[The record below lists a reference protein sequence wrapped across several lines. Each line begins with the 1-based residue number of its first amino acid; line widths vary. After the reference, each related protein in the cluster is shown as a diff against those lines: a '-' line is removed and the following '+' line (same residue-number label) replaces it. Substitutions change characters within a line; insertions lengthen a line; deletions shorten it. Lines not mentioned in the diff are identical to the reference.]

1 MTETEPSVT
10 DATDIRYLDKGELQ
24 DRFVKAI
31 RDPECELEFIY
42 GQYPKNDITKSDF
55 MRLLHHLRE
64 RYESLGSSTT
74 LDIQKTFVRVGKIQ
88 MSNVRCSIEG
98 ISDIQAYCKT
108 NSLGGL
114 ENVAYIRKTNFKDP
128 QNPNSY
134 KTLRN
139 PDYNYRVNLKTET
152 ALTEDSQ
159 EVTRFKDG
167 LKEALKSYRYKKR
180 FSFVTK
186 DRMFRFD
193 VTAIKQTEY
202 DYKTRKPMTYQS
214 FKEAGILRKPE
225 EYEVEIEYRG
235 TQPIDG
241 VYPIDEYIKRVMSG
255 DGKLQPMTNTEGSLY
270 NNIFSPE
277 VNTVDTVRIDYR
289 GYGFDEQEFGE
300 FGGIENFDALREYSK
315 RLFPDTFTPIS
326 VGLDDIYYTYWEES
340 GQEWLLETLEET
352 ERTLSFARI
361 EHNTIGSYKGAP
373 KKPTT
378 YAVFT
383 ISPPLDP
390 DDVSYTDPDAQE
402 FALREFQ
409 NIQVPIVQIKDTSES
424 LKLPPINPFL
434 SAVVQIESDILIGDR
449 ADMDVSSQ
457 KGEEAKR
464 VRKVVIER
472 LVALL
477 DRYVGETLCKLADTE
492 RIVTKG
498 IREKVQKGY
507 QSLTEQ
513 RGKRAKFVGP
523 NPVPITLHELLP
535 ENPYT
540 ILHGFV
546 ATEKADGIR
555 CQLYITKDKQGYLV
569 TQKMEVIDIGVKF
582 PEISGEW
589 LFDGEYITKDKHGDP
604 TELFMIFDVYYAAEG
619 GMSKTYPENAYTYPW
634 SSKDLCRSQILE
646 EFKRDMVTE
655 GGTIVIGFKRYY
667 EGPKSL
673 KPSKK
678 DPTVYQNLEEM
689 GKVCR
694 KILKKDG
701 TEDGYGYEIDG
712 IIFMPMYYPVASL
725 NETPVQNISGPW
737 SINYKWKEAK
747 ENTIDFRLKI
757 VKEAYKG
764 KKRDK
769 LTSYINADG
778 ESILCKQVQMH
789 VLYDRKRDPD
799 FDYAL
804 EMLLNTREPM
814 VKEIPF
820 HPPETEPS
828 IALCNIALKD
838 QKMLCLKDKVE
849 IQDGMIVEMRYCP
862 ENPQGSQWVP
872 LRHRYDKVVPQLF
885 LHANN
890 IWTTINHPVTEDNIL
905 GKGLQEIPER
915 VEKIPVVERET
926 SYYIEKT
933 DSMRDES
940 LRLFHN
946 YVKSKLIGAICS
958 VGTKSIAILD
968 TSVGRGGDIK
978 KYLRSKNRVDFFLG
992 LDISP
997 DVKKASKRFYLE
1009 HMKKPKAMFIQY
1021 DTSRSIKD
1029 GEGYEGTKTEVKKN
1043 KALCDILYARD
1054 TKVSNEYRPILP
1066 KFKGIAKKGFDVIS
1080 SQFSLHYYFK
1090 DEETLRGYIQ
1100 NLADNC
1106 KKGGHYIG
1114 TCYDGMKVFQV
1125 LKDKPNHTLEME
1137 DEFGNRVYA
1146 VTQKYDI
1153 TEFTYSKDNKQ
1164 ELLGQEIDVY
1174 MNSIGQTITEYLV
1187 NFDMF
1192 VDIMKEYGF
1201 HLASPKLMGRY
1212 SGIFDT
1218 TAMSYT
1224 KGFGGFEQILKNLE
1238 QRVSNDA
1245 DLRNDYKGCLEI
1257 MSADNGPLREL
1268 SALNNWFIFQKRE

>member
-1 MTETEPSVT
+1 MTESEPSVIEPT
-10 DATDIRYLDKGELQ
+10 IHYLDKQDVQ

-31 RDPECELEFIY
+31 RDSECELEFIY
-42 GQYPKNDITKSDF
+42 GQYPKNDIQKSDF
-55 MRLLHHLRE
+55 MRILHHLRE
-64 RYESLGSSTT
+64 RYESLGTSTT
-74 LDIQKTFVRVGKIQ
+74 LDIQKTYVRVGKTH

-98 ISDIQAYCKT
+98 ISDIQAYCKS
-108 NSLGGL
+108 NSLGSL
-114 ENVAYIRKTNFKDP
+114 DNVTYIRKVNYKDP

-139 PDYNYRVNLKTET
+139 PDYNYRINLKSET
-152 ALTEDSQ
+152 VLTEDSQ
-159 EVTRFKDG
+159 EVIRFKDG

-193 VTAIKQTEY
+193 VTAVKQTEY

-214 FKEAGILRKPE
+214 FKDAGILRKPE

-235 TQPIDG
+235 THPING
-241 VYPIDEYIKRVMSG
+241 LYPIDEYIKRVVRS
-255 DGKLQPMTNTEGSLY
+255 DGKIKELYDNDLPLY
-270 NNIFSPE
+270 NNIFSSDID
-277 VNTVDTVRIDYR
+277 TVDTVRVDYR
-289 GYGFDEQEFGE
+289 GYGIDLDDLGE
-300 FGGIENFDALREYSK
+300 FNDPSDFDAIREYSK
-315 RLFPDTFTPIS
+315 RLFPETFTPIVS
-326 VGLDDIYYTYWEES
+326 NPYDIHCSYWEDS
-340 GQEWLLETLEET
+340 DREWLLDILEET
-352 ERTLSFARI
+352 ERTLTYERL
-361 EHNTIGSYKGAP
+361 EQNTIGSYKGAP

-378 YAVFT
+378 YAVFSV
-383 ISPPLDP
+383 SPPLTS
-390 DDVSYTDPDAQE
+390 DDVSYSDVEAQAFVTQE
-402 FALREFQ
+402 FQ
-409 NIQVPIVQIKDTSES
+409 QIYVPVAQITDTSES
-424 LKLPPINPFL
+424 MQLPPIHPTFQ
-434 SAVVQIESDILIGDR
+434 AIMAIESEAMYDDTTLDI
-449 ADMDVSSQ
+449 STQ
-457 KGEEAKR
+457 KGIETKR
-464 VRKVVIER
+464 IRKNVIDQ
-472 LVALL
+472 LVSLL
-477 DRYVGETLCKLADTE
+477 DRYIGETLCCLANTD

-498 IREKVQKGY
+498 VREQIQTGY
-507 QSLTEQ
+507 QQLTEQ
-513 RGKRAKFVGP
+513 SGKKVKFVGP

-555 CQLYITKDKQGYLV
+555 CQLYITKDKQAFLI
-569 TQKMEVIDIGVKF
+569 TQKMEIIDIGLKF

-589 LFDGEYITKDKHGDP
+589 LFDGEYITKNKNGDAI
-604 TELFMIFDVYYAAEG
+604 ELFMIFDVYYASDG
-619 GMSKTYPENAYTYPW
+619 TSQKYPQHAYTYPW
-634 SSKDLCRSQILE
+634 SSKTEMSRSQIIE
-646 EFKRDMVTE
+646 EFKREMVTD

-678 DPTVYQNLEEM
+678 DPTIYQNLSEM
-689 GKVCR
+689 GKICR
-694 KILKKDG
+694 KILKKNE
-701 TEDGYGYEIDG
+701 TSEGYGYEIDG

-737 SINYKWKEAK
+737 SINYKWKEAR
-747 ENTIDFRLKI
+747 ENTIDFRLKFI
-757 VKEAYKG
+757 KETYKG

-769 LTSYINADG
+769 LSSYINEKG
-778 ESILCKQVQMH
+778 ESVLCKQVQLN

-804 EMLLNTREPM
+804 EMLLNTKSPM
-814 VKEIPF
+814 IQEIAF
-820 HPPETEPS
+820 QPPQTDLGFA
-828 IALCNIALKD
+828 ICNIALKD
-838 QKMLCLKDKVE
+838 QKMLCIKDSVE

-862 ENPQGSQWVP
+862 EHPEGSQWVP
-872 LRHRYDKVVPQLF
+872 LRHRFDKVAPQLF
-885 LHANN
+885 VHANN
-890 IWTTINHPVTEDNIL
+890 IWTTIQHPVTEEHIL
-905 GKGLQEIPER
+905 GQQLQDIPEL
-915 VEKIPVVERET
+915 VEAIPVVERET
-926 SYYIEKT
+926 TYYTEKT
-933 DSMRDES
+933 ESMRDES

-946 YVKSKLIGAICS
+946 YVKSKLIGSICS
-958 VGTKSIAILD
+958 VGTKSISILD

-997 DVKKASKRFYLE
+997 DVKKAAKRFYLE
-1009 HMKKPKAMFIQY
+1009 HMRKPKAMFVQY
-1021 DTSRSIKD
+1021 DTGRSIKD
-1029 GEGYEGTKTEVKKN
+1029 GEGYEGTLTEIEKN
-1043 KALCDILYARD
+1043 KILCDIIYQRGKAIP
-1054 TKVSNEYRPILP
+1054 KKYRPIVP
-1066 KFKGIAKKGFDVIS
+1066 KYNGIASKGFDVVS
-1080 SQFSLHYYFK
+1080 SQFSLHYYFR

-1106 KKGGHYIG
+1106 KKGGYYIG

-1125 LKDKPNHTLEME
+1125 LQTKPNHTLDME

-1146 VTQKYDI
+1146 IIKKYEIAD
-1153 TEFTYSKDNKQ
+1153 FTYRKDNKQ
-1164 ELLGQEIDVY
+1164 ELFGQEIDVY

-1201 HLASPKLMGRY
+1201 HLDTPKLMGRY

-1218 TAMSYT
+1218 TAMSYS

-1245 DLRNDYKGCLEI
+1245 DLRNDYKGCIEI
-1257 MSADNGPLREL
+1257 MSADNGSLREL
-1268 SALNNWFIFQKRE
+1268 SSLNNWFIFQKRE